1 MNVVLNVYAPVH
13 HSETPPTMHVSP
25 VGITIEL
32 QKLNGS
38 MSPRLISIFN
48 DLNIVLL
55 LSYFQQRT
63 PELWQTWMSSFVCVI
78 RVCVGLRIK
87 LLKYLLPLSSSVC
100 DVAYTRKRVFVVLSA
115 GTTTYFSWK

>member
-1 MNVVLNVYAPVH
+1 MIVLVVHVHAPVH

-55 LSYFQQRT
+55 LSYFHEKYVVVPADNTTNTR
-63 PELWQTWMSSFVCVI
+63 F
-78 RVCVGLRIK
+78 RV
-87 LLKYLLPLSSSVC
+87 
-100 DVAYTRKRVFVVLSA
+100 
-115 GTTTYFSWK
+115 